1 MSARDDI
8 LARLPADRREPF
20 LQIVHDL
27 AVPPD
32 SPDLLQAYLA
42 VEALAPLMDEVRA
55 ASNDISTAMRAAA
68 SEIVA
73 RMSRDIAT
81 QTTAAIK
88 DAVQGEIVA
97 HLSAQQDVALA
108 AHDRAR
114 RAVENLEGE
123 LASHLN
129 RIAAKSVSALQ
140 QHGFWWPLGVI
151 ILAFAL
157 ATQIWGGDRIAYGL
171 GTSHAR
177 KAAAYS
183 QFLRDA
189 KLYRRNPLEWRAQA
203 ERAK

>member
-32 SPDLLQAYLA
+32 SPDLVQAYLA
-42 VEALAPLMDEVRA
+42 VEALGPLLDEVRGA
-55 ASNDISTAMRAAA
+55 CDDISTAMRAAA
-68 SEIVA
+68 SEIVG
-73 RMSRDIAT
+73 RMSTDIAAETT
-81 QTTAAIK
+81 QAIK
-88 DAVQGEIVA
+88 DGVQDEIVA
-97 HLSAQQDVALA
+97 NLSAQHDVALQ

-123 LASHLN
+123 LASHLS
-129 RIAAKSVSALQ
+129 RIAAKSVSSLQ
-140 QHGFWWPLGVI
+140 QHGVLLPIGVLV
-151 ILAFAL
+151 LAFL
-157 ATQIWGGDRIAYGL
+157 LLVQIGGGDRISYGL
-171 GTSHAR
+171 GVSHER